1 MFSVELLLN
10 TTSIHV
16 VCITGHLDLIV
27 ATPGTVKWVDA
38 LRWPGKQGYVNSFR
52 NGLGV
57 NGVLEG
63 YTKIYDKFSMYW
75 VNRAGHMVPADN
87 PVAMASILRDVTNYG

>member
-1 MFSVELLLN
+1 MSVELLLN

-27 ATPGTVKWVDA
+27 ATPGTVKWVDE
-38 LRWPGKQGYVNSFR
+38 LKWPGKQGYVSSFR

-75 VNRAGHMVPADN
+75 VNRAGHMVGFN
-87 PVAMASILRDVTNYG
+87 IKFLI